1 MYLVKNPSLLKKVF
15 PSLLWKVNTKEKEL
29 YLTFDDGPHPEIT
42 PWVLDVLD
50 QFDAKA
56 TFFCVG
62 KNVEQFPKV
71 YNEILR
77 RGHTV
82 GNHTQNHLN
91 GWKTPTKEYVKD
103 TELCAQAVESKLFRP
118 PYGKIKTTQIK
129 RLKKDYKIVMWSV
142 ISADFDKN
150 IVPEECVNIVIQN
163 ADYGNIIVFH
173 DSEKAETNMRYALP
187 KVLNHFT
194 QIGWKFKALV

>member
-29 YLTFDDGPHPEIT
+29 YLTFDDGPHPQIT
-42 PWVLDVLD
+42 TWVLDVLD
-50 QFDAKA
+50 QFKAKA

-62 KNVEQFPKV
+62 KNVQKFPEV
-71 YNEILR
+71 YREILR
-77 RGHTV
+77 RGHAV

-91 GWKTPTKEYVKD
+91 GWKTPTQEYVEN
-103 TELCAQAVESKLFRP
+103 TEMCAKVVDSKLFRP

-142 ISADFDKN
+142 ISGDFDKKL
-150 IVPEECVNIVIQN
+150 VPEECLNIVIQN

-173 DSEKAETNMRYALP
+173 DSEKAEANMRYALP

-194 QIGWKFKALV
+194 QIGWKFKALQ